1 MGQPACIFSHCGLLF
16 NASTHAFTSFPVF
29 PSHLLLF
36 AYCTATKAVIG
47 NTIQLSK
54 AVLDCT
60 DCMISQR
67 NTSPVQQIQLHL
79 LLSVVCL
86 LEQVHSSS
94 VVWVQRNISK
104 YRDGSLACGHTNA

>member
-1 MGQPACIFSHCGLLF
+1 M
-16 NASTHAFTSFPVF
+16 
-29 PSHLLLF
+29 
-36 AYCTATKAVIG
+36 
-47 NTIQLSK
+47 
-54 AVLDCT
+54 
-60 DCMISQR
+60 MSQR

-94 VVWVQRNISK
+94 EVWVQRNISK